1 MIDDARTIFEK
12 AAKVQF
18 RSVDDLAAVWCE
30 YAEMELRQ
38 EHYDGALSLMRR
50 STTIPKKRAKYF
62 DNSEPVQNR
71 VYRSLKLWSMY
82 ADLEESFGNFSS
94 TKQVYERIIDLK
106 IATPQIILN
115 FALFLE
121 ENQYFE
127 ESFKAY
133 ERGVELFTWPH
144 VFDIW
149 QTYLVKF
156 LDRFK
161 GTKLERARDLFEQCI
176 QDIPSEFS
184 KKIFLLYAKL
194 EEEHG
199 LVKRSMDIYKKSIDK
214 VKDDEKLEVFTIY
227 VKRTAE
233 LHGITACRSVY
244 EDAINKLNADGSRE
258 MCIRY
263 AELERKLGES
273 DRARAIF
280 SHAANMCNPDVQ
292 KEFWSKWES
301 FETEHG
307 NEDTIREM
315 LRVKRQVAAT
325 HNTQVN
331 YMAAAML
338 AQNTEPTGTTA
349 DLAPMEEEDGDVDMR
364 MMEQHAAL
372 RHAKN
377 AKEVDGGNIRFVA
390 SSTNALLKKDTPAE
404 AVGNKDEINLDE
416 DDSDDEGP
424 SMDIKKQTVPAAVF
438 GKLKEDEE

>member
-1 MIDDARTIFEK
+1 
-12 AAKVQF
+12 
-18 RSVDDLAAVWCE
+18 
-30 YAEMELRQ
+30 
-38 EHYDGALSLMRR
+38 
-50 STTIPKKRAKYF
+50 
-62 DNSEPVQNR
+62 
-71 VYRSLKLWSMY
+71 
-82 ADLEESFGNFSS
+82 
-94 TKQVYERIIDLK
+94 
-106 IATPQIILN
+106 
-115 FALFLE
+115 
-121 ENQYFE
+121 
-127 ESFKAY
+127 
-133 ERGVELFTWPH
+133 
-144 VFDIW
+144 
-149 QTYLVKF
+149 LVKF

-161 GTKLERARDLFEQCI
+161 GTKLERARDLFEQCL

-233 LHGITACRSVY
+233 LDGITACRAVY

-263 AELERKLGES
+263 AELERKLGET

-301 FETEHG
+301 FETDHG

-349 DLAPMEEEDGDVDMR
+349 DLAPMEEDDGDVDMR
-364 MMEQHAAL
+364 MMEQQAAL
-372 RHAKN
+372 IHAKK
-377 AKEVDGGNIRFVA
+377 AKEAEGGNIRFVA
-390 SSTNALLKKDTPAE
+390 SSTNALLKKDAPTETETP
-404 AVGNKDEINLDE
+404 VGNKDEIDLD

-438 GKLKEDEE
+438 GKLKEDDE